1 MSLWDEIRKGT
12 AQSIDPLGIGF
23 SGGAQLIAGKDN
35 YDPLIDLGDTGT
47 QIARMVA
54 LAVASY
60 FTFGGASAAAPA
72 SGAGATS
79 TGAGTVATNAGS
91 ATAGATT
98 AGATAAGAPIVDV
111 AAAPSVATAGAA
123 PITDVSISAA
133 PTVAPTS
140 VTTSGGG
147 LFTANNAMRAAGYL
161 AMAGSSGG
169 GYSAPNVAT
178 PTPFQRAPRPNAV
191 PYNPQPSNSNRP
203 TDTMGGT
210 LATSPQGVTG
220 KATTTSRLG
229 TRRLLG

>member
-12 AQSIDPLGIGF
+12 AQSIDPLGIGI
-23 SGGAQLIAGKDN
+23 SGGTEIVAGKGN

-60 FTFGGASAAAPA
+60 FTFGGAAAAAPA
-72 SGAGATS
+72 SGSGATS
-79 TGAGTVATNAGS
+79 AGAGTVATDAGTNVAGTGAASS
-91 ATAGATT
+91 AAPATDV
-98 AGATAAGAPIVDV
+98 AAAGAP
-111 AAAPSVATAGAA
+111 AAAGTPVTASANAVAST
-123 PITDVSISAA
+123 P
-133 PTVAPTS
+133 
-140 VTTSGGG
+140 TTSAGGG
-147 LFTANNAMRAAGYL
+147 LFTSDNAMRAAGYL

>member
-35 YDPLIDLGDTGT
+35 YSPLIDLGTTGT

-72 SGAGATS
+72 SGSGATS
-79 TGAGTVATNAGS
+79 TGAGTVATDAG
-91 ATAGATT
+91 TNVAGT
-98 AGATAAGAPIVDV
+98 
-111 AAAPSVATAGAA
+111 GAA
-123 PITDVSISAA
+123 SSAA
-133 PTVAPTS
+133 PATDVASAFAESASTTISSSANAVASTP
-140 VTTSGGG
+140 TTSAGGG

>member
-12 AQSIDPLGIGF
+12 AQSIDPLGIGV

-35 YDPLIDLGDTGT
+35 YSPLVDLGTTGT
-47 QIARMVA
+47 QVARMVA

-72 SGAGATS
+72 SGSGATS
-79 TGAGTVATNAGS
+79 TGAGTVATD
-91 ATAGATT
+91 AGANV
-98 AGATAAGAPIVDV
+98 AGTGAASSAAPATDVAAAGAP
-111 AAAPSVATAGAA
+111 AAAGTPVTASANAVAST
-123 PITDVSISAA
+123 P
-133 PTVAPTS
+133 
-140 VTTSGGG
+140 TTSAGGG
-147 LFTANNAMRAAGYL
+147 LFTSDNAMRAAGYL